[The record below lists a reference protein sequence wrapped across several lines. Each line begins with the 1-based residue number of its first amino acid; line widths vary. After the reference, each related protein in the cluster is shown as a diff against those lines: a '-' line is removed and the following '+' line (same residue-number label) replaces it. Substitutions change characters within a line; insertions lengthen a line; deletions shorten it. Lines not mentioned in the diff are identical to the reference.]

1 MLDSLNLR
9 ALGLNPHSIQEL
21 WVFLFR
27 IPVILIAAWLITRIA
42 RRGIRLL
49 TERVSARSEDT
60 DSIKRAETLGNV
72 ARYAVS
78 VIVTLIAVLLILAEL
93 GFNLAPFLGAA
104 GVAGLAVGFGAQ
116 NLVKDYFTGFFLLL
130 ENQIRQGDVI
140 RLGETTGMVEAIT
153 LRYVRLR
160 DYEGNVHFIP
170 NGTISKVTN
179 LSLGFSQA
187 VLDMDAASEADL
199 ERVVMLM
206 REVIQDLGTEDKWKD
221 RFLGEFEYQGLDR
234 FDSAIVAIRA
244 RIKVTPHAQFEIR
257 REFFKRLKIAFDR
270 ESIPLPAP
278 PMTLSTAKPREI

>member
-1 MLDSLNLR
+1 MLDGVNLGQWV
-9 ALGLNPHSIQEL
+9 LSPHSIQEL
-21 WVFLFR
+21 GIYFFR
-27 IPVILIAAWLITRIA
+27 IPVILVAAWVITRLA

-49 TERVSARSEDT
+49 TQRVSARSDDT
-60 DSIKRAETLGNV
+60 DAIKRAETLGHV

-78 VIVTLIAVLLILAEL
+78 VTVTLIAVLLILAEL

-140 RLGETTGMVEAIT
+140 RLADATGMVEAIT

-187 VLDMDAASEADL
+187 VLDMDVASQASL
-199 ERVVMLM
+199 EEVMRLM
-206 REVIQDLGTEDKWKD
+206 HQTLQAMTEEPTW
-221 RFLGEFEYQGLDR
+221 RSRMLGELEFQGVDR
-234 FDSAIVAIRA
+234 FDSATVAIRA
-244 RIKVTPHAQFEIR
+244 RIKVTPHSQFEVR
-257 REFFKRLKIAFDR
+257 REYFKRLKLAFDR
-270 ESIPLPAP
+270 EAIPLPAP
-278 PMTLSTAKPREI
+278 QLTLAPAKARDV

>member
-27 IPVILIAAWLITRIA
+27 IPVILIAAWLITRIS

-49 TERVSARSEDT
+49 TQRVSARSDDT
-60 DSIKRAETLGNV
+60 DSIKRAETLGHV

-170 NGTISKVTN
+170 NGMISKVTN

-187 VLDMDAASEADL
+187 VLDMDVASEADL
-199 ERVVMLM
+199 ERVVLLM
-206 REVIQDLGTEDKWKD
+206 REVIQALSTEDNWKD
-221 RFLGEFEYQGLDR
+221 RFLGEFEFQGVDR
-234 FDSAIVAIRA
+234 FDSAIVAVRA
-244 RIKVTPHAQFEIR
+244 RIKVTPHSQFEIR
-257 REFFKRLKIAFDR
+257 REFFRRLKNAFDR

-278 PMTLSTAKPREI
+278 PMTLSPAKPREI